1 MSNDRM
7 GNLEKFGILVIV
19 ILVVVVGVVAITP
32 SDALFPGDASGDG
45 SGVAS
50 GAVEPLDDAVPP
62 LKLDLPPDAPSNSP
76 SGDADEPPIWPDLP
90 QNSRSIDPPPRPEPE
105 PVDPEPM
112 DRNSVTPEP
121 IAVPVR
127 VPVRGPTHRT
137 ITVQDGD
144 NYYRIAKRELGD
156 IGRWNE
162 VQALNPSVDPRRI
175 KPGDKLR
182 IPTSKSSRGNLGSG
196 RRTDAAPQGT
206 KTYVVKGGDTPTG
219 LSTKFWG
226 TSAHWQYL
234 LDQNG
239 LKVPNDLHED
249 ATIRIPPKPQ
259 SSSNSAP
266 KAVVPASRGT
276 ETSYVVKPGENVT
289 DIARDQLHDSKRWR
303 EILALNGIADPRSLR
318 AGSTIRLPE

>member
-32 SDALFPGDASGDG
+32 SDALFPGDG
-45 SGVAS
+45 SGVAN
-50 GAVEPLDDAVPP
+50 GAVEPLDDVVPP
-62 LKLDLPPDAPSNSP
+62 LNLDVPSSPPGGSA
-76 SGDADEPPIWPDLP
+76 AEPPIWPDLP
-90 QNSRSIDPPPRPEPE
+90 PDLRTIDPPPPRPEPE
-105 PVDPEPM
+105 PVDPEPNR
-112 DRNSVTPEP
+112 RNSVTPEP
-121 IAVPVR
+121 IP
-127 VPVRGPTHRT
+127 VPVRGPTYRT

-144 NYYRIAKRELGD
+144 NYYRIAKRELND
-156 IGRWNE
+156 IGRWE
-162 VQALNPSVDPRRI
+162 EIQALNPSVDPRRI
-175 KPGDKLR
+175 KPGDLLR
-182 IPTSKSSRGNLGSG
+182 IPTSKLSRGNRGSG
-196 RRTDAAPQGT
+196 RRAAASPQGM
-206 KTYVVKGGDTPTG
+206 KTYVVKSGDTPSG

-266 KAVVPASRGT
+266 KAVSPASAGT
-276 ETSYVVKPGENVT
+276 ETSYVVKPGESLT
-289 DIARDQLHDSKRWR
+289 DIARDQLHDSKRWS
-303 EILALNGIADPRSLR
+303 EILALNGITDPRTLR
-318 AGSTIRLPE
+318 AGRTIRLPE